1 MVYLENFII
10 ELNEL
15 ISSAKVLH
23 YDNFAKKLSNPLLQ
37 TKTYWSILE
46 TFYKDKKIPLI
57 SPLLVLNKFVT
68 DINTK
73 AHNFNEYFSQQ
84 CPPLKSSS
92 VLTINQTFLSQ
103 SRLTSLDFN
112 EEEILK
118 IIRALNIHKAHVH
131 DDISVRMLKI
141 CGKLLLKPLFI
152 LFENSSNLSY
162 YPDIWRM
169 SNIIPAHKKNYEKL
183 VKNYRPLSLLT
194 IFGKNF
200 EKIIFNKIYH
210 FLWKEK
216 LLSPNQPCFHP
227 SDTCINQLLAITHK
241 IFEVFDCN

>member
-23 YDNFAKKLSNPLLQ
+23 YDNFAKKLSNSLLQ

-84 CPPLKSSS
+84 CPPLKSRRESF
-92 VLTINQTFLSQ
+92 V
-103 SRLTSLDFN
+103 TS
-112 EEEILK
+112 E
-118 IIRALNIHKAHVH
+118 
-131 DDISVRMLKI
+131 
-141 CGKLLLKPLFI
+141 
-152 LFENSSNLSY
+152 
-162 YPDIWRM
+162 
-169 SNIIPAHKKNYEKL
+169 
-183 VKNYRPLSLLT
+183 
-194 IFGKNF
+194 
-200 EKIIFNKIYH
+200 
-210 FLWKEK
+210 
-216 LLSPNQPCFHP
+216 
-227 SDTCINQLLAITHK
+227 
-241 IFEVFDCN
+241 